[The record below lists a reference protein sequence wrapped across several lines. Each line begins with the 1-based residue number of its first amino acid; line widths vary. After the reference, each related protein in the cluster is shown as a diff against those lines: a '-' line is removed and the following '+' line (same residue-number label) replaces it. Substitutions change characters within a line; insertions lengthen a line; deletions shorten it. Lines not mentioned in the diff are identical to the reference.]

1 MTSLIEKIRQQAQSE
16 IKKIILTETEDVRIQ
31 QAAEFCTKEKIANI
45 LFVDHH
51 YIQTHPDLY
60 QQLSQQL
67 FELRQAKGLTL
78 EAAKNL
84 LQKPIYFGTMMVKN
98 HLADG
103 LVTGANTTTLETFLP
118 ALQIIKAK
126 PKYKLASSFMLMQS
140 PLTNFGHHGAFIFS
154 DCGLNINPNPDEL
167 AEITIQSAESFKTLV
182 GAKPKIAML
191 SFSTGDSGKGED
203 VDKVRLATQKVK
215 QLDPDLIVDGP
226 IQADAAIIPE
236 VARFKNP
243 HGLIQGD
250 ANILI
255 FPNLDAGNIGYK
267 LVERLSNTQAIGP
280 VSQGLN
286 QPINDLSRGCHVE
299 DIINTIAITS
309 IQSRSSES

>member
-1 MTSLIEKIRQQAQSE
+1 MTSLIENIRQQAQSE
-16 IKKIILTETEDVRIQ
+16 IKKIILTETEDSRIQ
-31 QAAEFCTKEKIANI
+31 QAAKICTEQKIADI
-45 LFVDHH
+45 LFVNKD
-51 YIQTHPDLY
+51 YIQTHSDLY

-67 FELRQAKGLTL
+67 FELRQNKGLTL
-78 EAAKNL
+78 ETAKNL
-84 LQKPIYFGTMMVKN
+84 LQKPTYFGTMMVKN

-140 PLTNFGHHGAFIFS
+140 SLTNFGYQGAFIFA

-167 AEITIQSAESFKTLV
+167 AEITIQSAESFRTLV
-182 GAKPKIAML
+182 GIDPKIAML

-215 QLDPDLIVDGP
+215 QLNPTLIIDGP
-226 IQADAAIIPE
+226 VQADTAIIPE
-236 VARFKNP
+236 VAKFKNP

-255 FPNLDAGNIGYK
+255 FPNLDSGNIGYK
-267 LVERLSNTQAIGP
+267 LVERLANTQAIGP
-280 VSQGLN
+280 ISQGLN

-299 DIINTIAITS
+299 DIVNTIAITS
-309 IQSRSSES
+309 LQSRLSEL